1 MNLPRLSVDLRGLR
15 TQVLLWTVLPLTI
28 LLIVFSLSGI
38 SSHQQ
43 SMQALAADENARLV
57 TVLARL
63 IAERL
68 EATALRLGQPAA
80 EIPVD
85 ALKLDQLLSTNQ
97 TNADSALVLL
107 GSAGKVI
114 FSQGDLTGAVRQW
127 PGVTEALAGR
137 SGVKLATAHSDVVA
151 YTPVPN
157 TDWALVIREP
167 WHSLTDPLLRFEEVM
182 PFILFTAVVVSLL
195 TLFFGLRYV
204 VRPLQALSVRASEIG
219 QGKFDASQHH
229 PGGVKEIEDLHRALN
244 EMARRIQSDQAALQE
259 YLQAVTQA
267 QEEERER
274 IARELH
280 DETVQTLIAL
290 GHRAQM
296 AQRTLTR
303 DPEQTPAR
311 IGELREMI
319 AQAIDE
325 VRRFTQALHPHYL
338 AELGLVTGLETLVR
352 EAETGLRVTGSPY
365 RLKAEKELA
374 IYRIAQEALNN
385 ARRHAQAQQLQVELG
400 FEETQVILSVRDDGR
415 GFAVPTDLSSLT
427 HRGHFGLIGMRE
439 RSQLVGGQL
448 QVESQPDSGTTIRF
462 TVPVESA

>member
-1 MNLPRLSVDLRGLR
+1 MKAPRLSVDLRGLR

-63 IAERL
+63 IAAQVENS
-68 EATALRLGQPAA
+68 ALRLQQPLA
-80 EIPVD
+80 EIPIE
-85 ALKLDQLLSTNQ
+85 ALDLDQLLRTSQ
-97 TNADSALVLL
+97 ANADSALVLL
-107 GSAGKVI
+107 GSAGNII
-114 FSQGDLTGAVRQW
+114 FSRGELPDAIGQW
-127 PGVTEALAGR
+127 PGVADALAGQ
-137 SGVKLATAHSDVVA
+137 SGVTLATDAAHSDVIA

-157 TDWALVIREP
+157 TQWALVIREP

-182 PFILFTAVVVSLL
+182 PFILFTAVAVSLL

-204 VRPLQALSVRASEIG
+204 VRPLQGLSVRANEIG
-219 QGKFDASQHH
+219 QGKFDAGQHY
-229 PGGVKEIEDLHRALN
+229 PGGVKEIADLHLTLN

-259 YLQAVTQA
+259 YLRAVTQA

-319 AQAIDE
+319 AQAIEE

-338 AELGLVTGLETLVR
+338 AELGLVAGLETLTR
-352 EAETGLRVTGSPY
+352 EAETGLQVIGSPY

-385 ARRHAQAQQLQVELG
+385 ARRHAQAQQVQVEIS
-400 FEETQVILSVRDDGR
+400 FEEKQVVLSVRDDGR
-415 GFAVPTDLSSLT
+415 GFAVPTDLSSLK

-448 QVESQPDSGTTIRF
+448 QVESRPDSGTTVCF
-462 TVPVESA
+462 TVKE